1 MINPFIAEIDKFV
14 KEVAAI
20 LDGEKL
26 PKVSKKTRK
35 IKKKK
40 RRKNMGKNDIDKKIY
55 ITTDGEKVFSVMKDG
70 KKVTMS
76 AEAKC
81 SPEDTF
87 DFKTGAELAFKRLFA
102 EKKRDTDFKVGDRV
116 RFRSWDDM
124 AAEYGV
130 NEYKNINCQFHFTEE
145 MRFLCGTYATISKI
159 TTNNNVYLRDF
170 SLESER
176 DYWRYPTKWNYSTD
190 MLEKVTEKE
199 EQKAIKVGDT
209 VKVVDNDYSYTTYTE
224 WFKKNAPELV
234 ERFCYNHAPD
244 KGIECVVKCIAPHEC
259 RGGTLYAIE
268 GKGGVIY
275 LISWRGVKKI

>member
-40 RRKNMGKNDIDKKIY
+40 RRKNMGKNDIEKKIY
-55 ITTDGEKVFSVMKDG
+55 ITTDGEKVFAVMKDG
-70 KKVTMS
+70 KKVTMR

-87 DFKTGAELAFKRLFA
+87 DFKAGAELAFKRLFA
-102 EKKRDTDFKVGDRV
+102 IKKRDTDFKVGDRV

-130 NEYKNINCQFHFTEE
+130 DEYKNINCQFHFTEE
-145 MRFLCGTYATISKI
+145 MRLLCGTYATISEI
-159 TTNNNVYLRDF
+159 TTNKNVYLRDF
-170 SLESER
+170 SLESGR
-176 DYWRYPTKWNYSTD
+176 DYWWDQIKWIYSTD
-190 MLEKVTEKE
+190 MIEKVAE
-199 EQKAIKVGDT
+199 EEEPEIKVGDV
-209 VKVVDNDYSYTTYTE
+209 VKVVNKAYAYATYTE
-224 WFKKNAPELV
+224 WFKRRAPELV
-234 ERFCYNHAPD
+234 ERYCYGYLPED
-244 KGIECVVKCIAPHEC
+244 GVIGVVKKIG
-259 RGGTLYAIE
+259 RTLYAIDVAT
-268 GKGGVIY
+268 KVY
-275 LISWRGVKKI
+275 LISLQGIKKI